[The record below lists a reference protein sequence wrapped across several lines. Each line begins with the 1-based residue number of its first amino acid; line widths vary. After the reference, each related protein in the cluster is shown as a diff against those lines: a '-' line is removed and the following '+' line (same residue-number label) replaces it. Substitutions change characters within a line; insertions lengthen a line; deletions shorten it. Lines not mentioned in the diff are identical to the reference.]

1 MHRKFIGTAAALL
14 AMLMV
19 SAVCVSAAEIPHYM
33 GDVNGNG
40 KVEITDVTAIQR
52 HAGGSL
58 LLNETAC
65 VLADVNED
73 NTVDVIDATLLQL
86 AAADMYQ
93 LPHAGQTW
101 HEAEYQYIT
110 HPEQT
115 EQVWVVDREAYS
127 YEEPVYE
134 WKMCQICY
142 GCGMEVGNSV
152 MTDAERANHM
162 GLHHLNGEPT
172 GYYGEQRQIQ
182 VGTKTV
188 EVPEQGH
195 YETRPRTEK
204 ITIREAG
211 WE

>member
-14 AMLMV
+14 AVLMV

-40 KVEITDVTAIQR
+40 KVEITDVTAIQW
-52 HAGGSL
+52 HAGGSP

-115 EQVWVVDREAYS
+115 EQVWVVDQEAYS
-127 YEEPVYE
+127 YEEPVHNQK
-134 WKMCQICY
+134 WAMVCK
-142 GCGMEVGNSV
+142 GCGMDVGNDV
-152 MTDAERANHM
+152 MTEDERTYHM
-162 GLHHLNGEPT
+162 IAHHKNGEPT
-172 GYYGEQRQIQ
+172 GYYGDYIEIQ